1 MLVGEHGGDPM
12 VPRIAMVQALLN
24 GATSEITSSAPRRKP
39 AKSYRI
45 IR

>member
-12 VPRIAMVQALLN
+12 VPRIAKMQALQRESTP
-24 GATSEITSSAPRRKP
+24 ATAPRRKR
-39 AKSYRI
+39 AKVYNV